1 MYRRIVRAVSA
12 AAIVALLLPAVA
24 GAQTGFGVRAGS
36 FTLNGD
42 NIDMDAE
49 ATYGVHLSLGF
60 IPVLKFQLGAEYT
73 SGTADYDFGGIYTL
87 ADEDYKGVSVFADVR
102 YPIKLIP
109 MFPIKPVV
117 GGGINMNALSYFDES
132 QVMAII
138 DGGLTGDQDPDSFTN
153 FGYHLMAGLM
163 FDPPVLPFTITFE
176 YRYQSISLENETIS
190 STGFLVGVT
199 FGF

>member
-12 AAIVALLLPAVA
+12 AAIVALLMPAVA

-60 IPVLKFQLGAEYT
+60 LPVLKFQLGAEYT

-87 ADEDYKGVSVFADVR
+87 TNEDYKGVSVFADVR

-109 MFPIKPVV
+109 MFPIRPVV

-132 QVMAII
+132 QVRAII
-138 DGGLTGDQDPDSFTN
+138 DGALSGDQDPDSFTN
-153 FGYHLMAGLM
+153 FGYHFMAGLM
-163 FDPPVLPFTITFE
+163 FDPPVLPFTIIIE
-176 YRYQSISLENETIS
+176 YRYQSISLEDETIS
-190 STGFLVGVT
+190 STGFLAGVT